1 MRPNSLI
8 ALTTAFSLAL
18 MTLPATAQTTPSALL
33 AEWQQSFSDADQAL
47 EFSDRED
54 VPGGLRLTD
63 VTTAIPVQGGKL
75 RITVPE
81 IILTDTGSGEVQ
93 IEIPSAVL
101 MVLRTDETTVAGRL
115 THEALDLIAGGSAEA
130 RTYSYNAARA
140 DYVLDAATD
149 ENGTPIP
156 LEVSVALEEVATDY
170 MADGMRLTSD
180 YTLGAVQIDLSGE
193 DDTNGPPTSF
203 SLNYRM
209 TGINGDSDAPSGTMF
224 QSADPSAIFESGASL
239 TATLVHSGTGYTFE
253 SSGPDANML
262 LDGSSAGGA
271 LGMALGE
278 QGLAYD
284 IAAQGVKWR
293 FAGDQLPFPVELG
306 LDSVG
311 FDISTPILENPEPQ
325 PFGLRL
331 SLGGLTGSNGLWS
344 LFDPS
349 EVLPRDPGE
358 ILIDLSGTQRVLQ
371 TLTDTDPQNQM
382 VPVEFTSLNLNDL
395 LVSIIGAQLTGEG
408 SFQLDPSAPGMVP
421 GVPAAVGK
429 VELRLN
435 GANALI
441 DRLVQIGIM
450 QPQDVMG
457 VRMMMGMAARPGDT
471 PDSLVSTIQLTPD
484 GGLIAN
490 GMQLR

>member
-1 MRPNSLI
+1 MRPNPLI
-8 ALTTAFSLAL
+8 AFATAFSLGL
-18 MTLPATAQTTPSALL
+18 MTLPASAQTTPADLL

-47 EFSDRED
+47 EFADRED

-63 VTTAIPVQGGKL
+63 VTTALPVQGGKL

-81 IILTDTGSGEVQ
+81 ITLTDTGGGEVQ
-93 IEIPSAVL
+93 IEMPNAIL
-101 MVLRTDETTVAGRL
+101 MVLTTDEATIAGRL
-115 THEALDLIAGGSAEA
+115 THEAFDLIAGGTAEA

-149 ENGTPIP
+149 DDGTPIP
-156 LEVSVALEEVATDY
+156 LEMSITMEEVATDY
-170 MADGMRLTSD
+170 TADGMRLTSD
-180 YTLGAVQIDLSGE
+180 YTLGAMQIDLSGE
-193 DDTNGPPTSF
+193 DDTDGLPTSF

-209 TGINGDSDAPSGTMF
+209 TGISGDSDAPAGTMF

-239 TATLVHSGTGYTFE
+239 TGTLIHSGTGYTFE
-253 SSGPDANML
+253 SAGPDANML

-271 LGMALGE
+271 LGVALGE

-284 IAAQGVKWR
+284 IAAQDVKWR

-311 FDISTPILENPEPQ
+311 FDIRTPILANPEPQ

-331 SLGGLTGSNGLWS
+331 SLNGLTASNGLWS

-371 TLTDTDPQNQM
+371 TLTDADTDNPTI
-382 VPVEFTSLNLNDL
+382 PFEFTSLNLNDL
-395 LVSIIGAQLTGEG
+395 LVSIVGAQLSGEG
-408 SFQLDPSAPGMVP
+408 SFELDPGAPGMVP
-421 GVPAAVGK
+421 GVPAAVGSL
-429 VELRLN
+429 ELRLN

-457 VRMMMGMAARPGDT
+457 MRMMMGMAARPGDT